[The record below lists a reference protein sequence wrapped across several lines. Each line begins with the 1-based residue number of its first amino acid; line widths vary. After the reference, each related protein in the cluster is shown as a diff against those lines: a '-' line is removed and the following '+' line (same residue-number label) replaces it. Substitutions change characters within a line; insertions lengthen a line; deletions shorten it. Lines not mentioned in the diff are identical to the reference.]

1 MAVVLLLL
9 LLPLVVNL
17 LTAVVSVGNF
27 SQDFDLTVGD
37 NRAQISDGGDLLTL
51 SLDKIS
57 GSGFQSKKQY
67 LFGNINMQLKL
78 VPGNSSGTVITYY
91 LSSYSNESSTL
102 LWDEIDFAF
111 VGNMSGQPYVV
122 HTNVL
127 TKGKGEKEQQ
137 FYLWFDPTLDFHN
150 YSIFWNPFRI
160 IFAVDDSP
168 IRVFKNLSSMGI
180 AYPYT
185 QPMTLYST
193 LTTFNDLVTG
203 FSGGG
208 GFLQTD
214 WSQAPF
220 NASYRNF
227 DDLQSCVWN
236 NNSTSSSS
244 SSSCNNNNATSS
256 PPPWLSDQLD
266 SATQERLRWIQNNYM
281 IYNYCYDLQ
290 RFPDGLPPECDVV

>member
-9 LLPLVVNL
+9 LLLSLVVNL
-17 LTAVVSVGNF
+17 PTAVVSVGNF

-78 VPGNSSGTVITYY
+78 VAGNSSGTVITYY

-160 IFAVDDSP
+160 
-168 IRVFKNLSSMGI
+168 M
-180 AYPYT
+180 
-185 QPMTLYST
+185 
-193 LTTFNDLVTG
+193 
-203 FSGGG
+203 
-208 GFLQTD
+208 
-214 WSQAPF
+214 
-220 NASYRNF
+220 
-227 DDLQSCVWN
+227 
-236 NNSTSSSS
+236 
-244 SSSCNNNNATSS
+244 
-256 PPPWLSDQLD
+256 
-266 SATQERLRWIQNNYM
+266 
-281 IYNYCYDLQ
+281 
-290 RFPDGLPPECDVV
+290 